1 MFVSGFH
8 HFPLVQFVPLA
19 LRSDVNVKVLPCCK
33 TSQITTEHSQ
43 LGSLITVSVRRC
55 DEFLVSFCVFDET
68 RKNEKKQNNPPPH
81 QQQHLQNNNKQTKNK
96 QQQQKYQIRD
106 TVTTRTKTRRR
117 RRRPATSPIIISSQN
132 IPRAISVLTL
142 GNKVIL

>member
-1 MFVSGFH
+1 M
-8 HFPLVQFVPLA
+8 PLLQFVPLA

-68 RKNEKKQNNPPPH
+68 RKNEKKHPPPPDNNTYNN
-81 QQQHLQNNNKQTKNK
+81 NNNKQTKNK

-106 TVTTRTKTRRR
+106 NVTTRAKRRRRRRR
-117 RRRPATSPIIISSQN
+117 RRRPTTSPIIIISSQN